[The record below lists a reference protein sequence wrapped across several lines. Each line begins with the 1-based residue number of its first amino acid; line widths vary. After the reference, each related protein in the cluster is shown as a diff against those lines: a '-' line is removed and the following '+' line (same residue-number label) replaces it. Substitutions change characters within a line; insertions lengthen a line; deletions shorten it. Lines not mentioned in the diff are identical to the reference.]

1 MGRLYQRVGRLY
13 QSERVGRLSRE
24 CTSRPYTLFFYFIHD
39 LNFVSENLF
48 FFIYPITII
57 YVNVMLRVYVFFLVS
72 GGT

>member
-1 MGRLYQRVGRLY
+1 MVASVCVLCY
-13 QSERVGRLSRE
+13 ERCLFLRE
-24 CTSRPYTLFFYFIHD
+24 LFLLFFYFIHD
-39 LNFVSENLF
+39 LNFASENLF

>member
-1 MGRLYQRVGRLY
+1 MYLN
-13 QSERVGRLSRE
+13 
-24 CTSRPYTLFFYFIHD
+24 FIHD
-39 LNFVSENLF
+39 LNFASENL

>member
-1 MGRLYQRVGRLY
+1 MSTVRQQLGGNL
-13 QSERVGRLSRE
+13 
-24 CTSRPYTLFFYFIHD
+24 
-39 LNFVSENLF
+39 LNVH

>member
-1 MGRLYQRVGRLY
+1 MCVLCC
-13 QSERVGRLSRE
+13 ERCLFLRE
-24 CTSRPYTLFFYFIHD
+24 LFLLFFYFIHD
-39 LNFVSENLF
+39 LNFASENL